1 MQRGKPIHLPQ
12 RMNDT
17 PYSIIVQYQAE
28 YRGIVQYYRPAYNLH
43 QLAKL
48 KHVMEESLVKTL
60 AKKLKMSRA
69 AIFKRF
75 KTDYTNEYGTYK
87 VLEVR
92 VERGPD
98 KRPLVAR
105 FGGIPLQWSKWGTM
119 SDTIEPIWSQRSEVV
134 QRLLAEKCELC
145 GATTRLE
152 AHHIRKL
159 ADLTQKGRG
168 EKPKW
173 MQKMVARHRKSLM
186 VCQRCH
192 NDIHA
197 GRYDGPSFSKHSH
210 WRATCA
216 TNSKDWRPKKAK
228 SVVQHLLLAFFTGI
242 YDISKKA
249 KFVRECA
256 QKHRLSES
264 PDTVSLLYAPFVHEV
279 GRTQLREREGAG

>member
-1 MQRGKPIHLPQ
+1 VAHFLGFEIHTLQADDKHDRRGQRCINGALGLRVPAQVIQSKCAQYMRRGKPIHLPQ

-28 YRGIVQYYRPAYNLH
+28 YRGIVQYYRSAYNLH

-60 AKKLKMSRA
+60 AKKLKMKRA

-98 KRPLVAR
+98 KKPLVAR
-105 FGGIPLQWSKWGTM
+105 FGGIPLQWSKRETI
-119 SDTIEPIWSQRSEVV
+119 SDMIEPIWSQRSEVV
-134 QRLLAEKCELC
+134 QRLLAETCELC
-145 GATTRLE
+145 GATAQLE

-159 ADLTQKGRG
+159 ADLNQKGRA

-173 MQKMVARHRKSLM
+173 MQKMAARHRKSLM

-197 GRYDGPSFSKHSH
+197 GRYDGPSFSKASH
-210 WRATCA
+210 WRAT
-216 TNSKDWRPKKAK
+216 
-228 SVVQHLLLAFFTGI
+228 
-242 YDISKKA
+242 
-249 KFVRECA
+249 
-256 QKHRLSES
+256 
-264 PDTVSLLYAPFVHEV
+264 
-279 GRTQLREREGAG
+279 